1 MNKEGST
8 NKESA
13 QVREVL
19 TIYFNVDL
27 VNQVDDFIHQ
37 NKKNLPISKRKRLSR
52 TTIIGLVLQNAF
64 DDYSKFGHNS
74 ELWNIFSKWLDD
86 WEKPSYLNL
95 KGKINWH
102 YLYFIKYLSICW
114 NNLNSRYPQNSNTVL
129 SPKYLRTPLKVRL
142 QIKWAEKIWLWV
154 WNWLK
159 WSQLQIKWA
168 GKYL

>member
-86 WEKPSYLNL
+86 
-95 KGKINWH
+95 
-102 YLYFIKYLSICW
+102 
-114 NNLNSRYPQNSNTVL
+114 
-129 SPKYLRTPLKVRL
+129 
-142 QIKWAEKIWLWV
+142 
-154 WNWLK
+154 
-159 WSQLQIKWA
+159 
-168 GKYL
+168 